1 MCKYGEER
9 HPILLGRSVIVDNKS
24 PHDPVPQTSP
34 YDKIW
39 QCSPACLP
47 SSRPTRYNH
56 NRASHFKVLQL
67 LVLAF
72 LSSENIKTVK
82 LNQLG
87 DIRIPL
93 PPAITIR
100 RVTRISVTQ
109 IISGNY
115 HRLRLQRKN
124 TEQRRNKKNKLASS
138 YLYNYF

>member
-1 MCKYGEER
+1 MFPGLFT
-9 HPILLGRSVIVDNKS
+9 II
-24 PHDPVPQTSP
+24 TP
-34 YDKIW
+34 YPDIIITGH
-39 QCSPACLP
+39 
-47 SSRPTRYNH
+47 RI
-56 NRASHFKVLQL
+56 FKVLQL

-100 RVTRISVTQ
+100 RVTRIRVTQ

-115 HRLRLQRKN
+115 HRLRLQRKHGAK
-124 TEQRRNKKNKLASS
+124 EK
-138 YLYNYF
+138 